1 MIVNYVQQQGATA
14 IGHWVATG
22 QLTEGSPLH
31 AALHALLACAGA
43 AASQQRCS
51 SGAQGAAASS
61 VLTGLF
67 SDPRPEDTAQ
77 DREAKRNLI
86 TSIVTGI
93 ASTTHTDA
101 ATATHAAIAAV
112 DNNWLATQQVIQMKQ
127 DISAAK
133 NNLEML
139 KVIGKWGGIYTKQ
152 EVLTTVGL
160 VNGLGEAGI
169 NDIKGMLEFLSDPV
183 AGLKA
188 LKELIVNPE
197 VRQQLG
203 DSVFQELDN
212 KIDRMQTALMVGGDE
227 HAVQYG
233 RDLGSLVWDIS
244 SVAIGVGGVAKAGGA
259 LAKAG
264 INVSE
269 DVLERMATSKANQ
282 LSKADA
288 IASAREL
295 NNFYLDGG
303 FPYVLPNEIRTSSG
317 IVIRPNPDKTTT
329 VLGTFLNDTNR
340 IINEDLFLPKSMII
354 TGPTQ
359 PGAFNGTF
367 NLLNTPDRL
376 YNLLGP
382 EKFWEQVN
390 KPFLDGAI
398 KRGDDIVLATKPNRA
413 PFNPNKDLSGNFYRA
428 DGGLTGFGRE
438 IEYLEKNGYI
448 YQAATGKM
456 VKP

>member
-43 AASQQRCS
+43 AASQQHCS
-51 SGAQGAAASS
+51 SGAEGAAASS

-67 SDPRPEDTAQ
+67 SDPRPEDTTQ

-93 ASTTHTDA
+93 ASIGNTDP

-112 DNNWLATQQVIQMKQ
+112 DNNWLATQQVIQMKK
-127 DISAAK
+127 DISDAK

-152 EVLTTVGL
+152 EGLTTVGL
-160 VNGLGEAGI
+160 MNGLGEAGI
-169 NDIKGMLEFLSDPV
+169 NDIKGMLEFLSDPI
-183 AGLKA
+183 AGLKG

-233 RDLGSLVWDIS
+233 RDLGSLVWDIG

-269 DVLERMATSKANQ
+269 DVLERMA
-282 LSKADA
+282 
-288 IASAREL
+288 ARNLEKL
-295 NNFYLDGG
+295 
-303 FPYVLPNEIRTSSG
+303 V
-317 IVIRPNPDKTTT
+317 V
-329 VLGTFLNDTNR
+329 
-340 IINEDLFLPKSMII
+340 
-354 TGPTQ
+354 Q
-359 PGAFNGTF
+359 QQGAFNKAIALVDKSNSSSEFVFSG
-367 NLLNTPDRL
+367 LKAKVTPP
-376 YNLLGP
+376 GS
-382 EKFWEQVN
+382 VGGSN
-390 KPFLDGAI
+390 KAGNVKVLESEAFSDQKIREFAQQLA
-398 KRGDDIVLATKPNRA
+398 GDVPLKETSRK
-413 PFNPNKDLSGNFYRA
+413 GVYRA
-428 DGGLTGFGRE
+428 DLSDGTIVHLRSVSSSYEDTKARWTLVIENNPSLKE
-438 IEYLEKNGYI
+438 IVNRKVEIKFR
-448 YQAATGKM
+448 
-456 VKP
+456 

>member
-43 AASQQRCS
+43 AASQQHCS

-93 ASTTHTDA
+93 ASIGNTDP

-112 DNNWLATQQVIQMKQ
+112 DNNWLATQQVIQMKK
-127 DISAAK
+127 DISDAK

-152 EVLTTVGL
+152 EGLTTVGL
-160 VNGLGEAGI
+160 MNGLGEAGI
-169 NDIKGMLEFLSDPV
+169 NDIKGMLEFLSDPI
-183 AGLKA
+183 AGLKG

-203 DSVFQELDN
+203 DSIFQELDN

-233 RDLGSLVWDIS
+233 RDLGALVWDIG

-269 DVLERMATSKANQ
+269 DVLERMAARNLVKLVEESKKTYVDIKGVLGKRNLNPLVVEGIQLEAIPTRNKAGHVKLFASEMLTDQQIRNYAQKLAPGVPLKEVSPGVYTAMTNDGTKVTLRSVSTSKASTQ
-282 LSKADA
+282 
-288 IASAREL
+288 ARWTIDIK
-295 NNFYLDGG
+295 NN
-303 FPYVLPNEIRTSSG
+303 P
-317 IVIRPNPDKTTT
+317 
-329 VLGTFLNDTNR
+329 TFLTEVTNQTVE
-340 IINEDLFLPKSMII
+340 I
-354 TGPTQ
+354 
-359 PGAFNGTF
+359 
-367 NLLNTPDRL
+367 
-376 YNLLGP
+376 
-382 EKFWEQVN
+382 KF
-390 KPFLDGAI
+390 
-398 KRGDDIVLATKPNRA
+398 R
-413 PFNPNKDLSGNFYRA
+413 
-428 DGGLTGFGRE
+428 
-438 IEYLEKNGYI
+438 
-448 YQAATGKM
+448 
-456 VKP
+456 